1 MQSSGTRLAQAF
13 GEPAPAIYN
22 RRRCVRQKVHS
33 PAYAGLKRNSSETL
47 PDLHEIFEMSI
58 RGLSFQSPA
67 QLSPGQQLSLRL
79 DFFETGESVETNARV
94 VWSEPSGRSGVR
106 FRKISTPAFHQ
117 LREWLFFNMLVACAH
132 YAAAQAR
139 RSPAETVEAT
149 PESRTS
155 FPFSLA
161 QTAGVPLALDPAV
174 HPAVADIK
182 RDLEAREL
190 GLDSALHLL
199 AERARM
205 FTGATGAAIAISRG
219 AEMVCRAS
227 AGSTAPCIGTRF
239 QPGAGF
245 SGECV
250 RRGVSLRCD
259 DAESDARVERES
271 CQALGIRSILASPLR
286 ADDSVIGLLEV
297 FSERPNAF
305 NANHGVFLEG
315 LAEIAVAAAGHRA
328 FAPADASAVHETPEL
343 AQEVSAANFEFRE
356 AGGGSMSPERPDALD
371 APEMPSSSNLRSF
384 LIVAAIAALMLA
396 AVALTPV
403 IRSRLSGVAQPS
415 PQAAVPQKARPQTPA
430 LAGTPGNEMDRLHQL
445 AEQGDATAQFAMGA
459 HYAVGDGVAQDYST
473 AARWFTL
480 AANQGNVA
488 AQATLG
494 AYHWAGTGVPKDL
507 DEAYFWSLLA
517 EAGGDKASKYR
528 LPALASGMSRRRVI
542 AEQERADEWLRSRQL
557 AARTAANSSR

>member
-1 MQSSGTRLAQAF
+1 M
-13 GEPAPAIYN
+13 YN

-47 PDLHEIFEMSI
+47 PDLHEIFDMSI

-67 QLSPGQQLSLRL
+67 QLSPGRQLSLRL
-79 DFFETGESVETNARV
+79 DFFETGESVETSARV
-94 VWSEPSGRSGVR
+94 VWSEPSGRTGVR

-161 QTAGVPLALDPAV
+161 QTAGIPLALDPAV

-205 FTGATGAAIAISRG
+205 FTGATGAAIAILRG

-271 CQALGIRSILASPLR
+271 CQALGIRSILASPMR
-286 ADDSVIGLLEV
+286 WDDSVIGLLEV
-297 FSERPNAF
+297 FAEKPNAF
-305 NANHGVFLEG
+305 KANHGVFLEG

-343 AQEVSAANFEFRE
+343 VQDESAANFESGE
-356 AGGGSMSPERPDALD
+356 VGGGSMSPERPDALD
-371 APEMPSSSNLRSF
+371 
-384 LIVAAIAALMLA
+384 
-396 AVALTPV
+396 TPV
-403 IRSRLSGVAQPS
+403 IRSRLSDVAQPS
-415 PQAAVPQKARPQTPA
+415 PQAAAPQKARPQTPA
-430 LAGTPGNEMDRLHQL
+430 LTGTPGNEMDRLRQL
-445 AEQGDATAQFAMGA
+445 AEQGDAAAQFAMGA

-480 AANQGNVA
+480 AANQRNVA

-494 AYHWAGTGVPKDL
+494 AYYWAGTGVPKDL

-528 LPALASGMSRRRVI
+528 LPALASSMSRRRVI
-542 AEQERADEWLRSRQL
+542 AEQGRADEWLRSRQL
-557 AARTAANSSR
+557 AAKTAANSSP